1 MHATVRSLPSRHP
14 LALAALLQIVCICL
28 VRFTGFSAW
37 RETLMVL
44 AAFSYAISRNVR
56 AIVLLGILSGHLA
69 FHQSVGS
76 SAEAVLAAIQSGHS
90 ARLPPTQATLAEVR
104 PLSRGW
110 TSIATLETSAPIAT
124 LPNPHHLAKGTRIA
138 VRGHTQPPEPWTTTT
153 LVGPLQIPDAARNP
167 GEWDPR
173 AQLRKQGVLL
183 EIHTRNHPTDQ
194 SAPHKPLDVAL
205 NSALASAIQSTDS
218 TEEESIQ
225 LLRSS
230 LLGVSGDS
238 LASVIRDF
246 RATGTLHL
254 FAVSGMN
261 IAVLA
266 IITRILVRPIGLIS
280 PIGITFSVLCITIY
294 AIATRLAPS
303 CQRALLMAIIPLL
316 APLVRRPSTLLDTLT
331 ATVAILLTIH
341 PNMLFDIGFQLSVA
355 LVVGLAS
362 ISPILSNPIRPDP
375 KQQLIPET
383 LLSARHRFI
392 RAAHCAMADSIGIAV
407 TASIV
412 SLPWSILVFRQI
424 PLHAPLINLVAVP
437 LANLQLV
444 GAFAAILL
452 APIPSVS
459 HRITDANLHVA
470 RSLASVVRSG
480 AKIPGATL
488 TLPTPALKGADFLLL
503 DVPSAC
509 VALLGNPERSSLVNT
524 GSETNF
530 RAVVARA
537 LTAHGTVAPHSVLL
551 TTGDSA
557 HLGGAVALLESSPPS
572 AWYLPRIADRSPH
585 HRHLREWLDARGIP
599 KRFLLVPNAFQL
611 PDGSNITCL
620 HPPNG
625 FHASSAADNATVL
638 LWEKRGT
645 RMLLTGT
652 AGFATEQLL
661 AQLPR
666 EKVQADIWFKGLH
679 PRDVSGSPTLLEHI
693 DPRVVVINRNPYRAS
708 DPSVTSLR
716 NLCASR
722 GTALLE
728 MDATG
733 AIVGSISPQAV
744 KLTPFRSGEPCIEIP
759 IEPQRFGRK

>member
-1 MHATVRSLPSRHP
+1 
-14 LALAALLQIVCICL
+14 
-28 VRFTGFSAW
+28 
-37 RETLMVL
+37 
-44 AAFSYAISRNVR
+44 
-56 AIVLLGILSGHLA
+56 LG
-69 FHQSVGS
+69 
-76 SAEAVLAAIQSGHS
+76 
-90 ARLPPTQATLAEVR
+90 
-104 PLSRGW
+104 
-110 TSIATLETSAPIAT
+110 
-124 LPNPHHLAKGTRIA
+124 
-138 VRGHTQPPEPWTTTT
+138 
-153 LVGPLQIPDAARNP
+153 
-167 GEWDPR
+167 
-173 AQLRKQGVLL
+173 
-183 EIHTRNHPTDQ
+183 
-194 SAPHKPLDVAL
+194 
-205 NSALASAIQSTDS
+205 
-218 TEEESIQ
+218 
-225 LLRSS
+225 
-230 LLGVSGDS
+230 
-238 LASVIRDF
+238 SVIRDF

-280 PIGITFSVLCITIY
+280 PIGITFSVICITIY

-316 APLVRRPSTLLDTLT
+316 APLARRPSTLLDTLT
-331 ATVAILLTIH
+331 ATVAFLLAIN

-407 TASIV
+407 TASMV
-412 SLPWSILVFRQI
+412 SLPWSIFVFRQI

-444 GAFAAILL
+444 GAFAAILF

-459 HRITDANLHVA
+459 RRITDANLHVA
-470 RSLASVVRSG
+470 RSLATVVRWG
-480 AKIPGATL
+480 AKIPKATL
-488 TLPTPALKGADFLLL
+488 IVPTPALKGADFLFL
-503 DVPSAC
+503 DVPSVC
-509 VALLGNPERSSLVNT
+509 VALLGNPNGSTLVNT

-530 RAVVARA
+530 RAIVARA

-572 AWYLPRIADRSPH
+572 AWYLPSVADRSPH

-599 KRFLLVPNAFQL
+599 KRFLLAPNTFQL
-611 PDGSNITCL
+611 PDASRITCL

-645 RMLLTGT
+645 RILLTGT
-652 AGFATEQLL
+652 AGFVTEQRLTK
-661 AQLPR
+661 LPR
-666 EKVQADIWFKGLH
+666 ENVRADIWFKGLH

-693 DPRVVVINRNPYRAS
+693 DPRVMVLNRNPYRAS

-733 AIVGSISPQAV
+733 AIVGSISAQAV
-744 KLTPFRSGEPCIEIP
+744 KLTPFRGGEPYIEIP